1 MSQMQ
6 NDIKLSDAIARLLSQ
21 DNKDKSLGEIGED
34 LSEYLVQIKELV
46 ERKEITYGGL
56 MEEIYKYIDKD
67 EIIKPNSV
75 SQLLLGCVEGDQ
87 WCFFNSKD
95 SEISFFYDTEKQSF
109 VSLSGKD
116 TPDDKDT
123 YAVLFLSGD
132 PRNIDIES
140 FKNLE
145 EKGFQKVKIRFKSV
159 SDSEYRE
166 ISIQDLV
173 QYIEKNE
180 KKNEQQTPNNNFFMT
195 MSFLLV
201 ILAIVF
207 YIGKQ
212 PRVKVKRVKKTKK
225 N

>member
-1 MSQMQ
+1 MQ

-173 QYIEKNE
+173 QYIQKNE

>member
-173 QYIEKNE
+173 QYIQKNE